1 MACKNPSR
9 CDSYRGWMCGP
20 CRRKWPILAQKMDQR
35 KAEERAER
43 AERRGERVKNTALQA
58 GAAALSVG
66 GYMANPGQLP
76 DTGQLD
82 DSHTSQTERYRDSIE
97 DASHGRGD

>member
-1 MACKNPSR
+1 
-9 CDSYRGWMCGP
+9 
-20 CRRKWPILAQKMDQR
+20 MDQR